1 MTRAIGGF
9 FDVVDHGQMRRCRAR
24 GVFKLRKTSIA
35 TGDRVRYEP
44 IGSHE
49 GIVEEVLPR
58 HSHLVRP
65 TIANVDQVL
74 MVFSIVSPDLNIHL
88 LDRTLAAA
96 HIAGVESVIVLTK
109 TDLAEAGA
117 VERILR
123 IYSPIG
129 FPIIPIA
136 SKQGVGVDDVKA
148 LLTGKITVFAG
159 PSGAGKS
166 TLANAILPSL
176 GAKMGEI
183 SDKAGLGKH
192 TTRHVE
198 LFSIR
203 EDAWIADAPGFS
215 QLEVDVPS
223 SDLRYHFPDFDGPS
237 TQCAYRG
244 CLHTDEV
251 ECGIKEALLK
261 GVISQ
266 SRYESYLLM
275 FDEIRDREEH
285 KY

>member
-9 FDVVDHGQMRRCRAR
+9 FDVVDNGQMRRCRAR
-24 GVFKLRKTSIA
+24 GVFKLRKTTIA

-49 GIVEEVLPR
+49 GIVEEVFPR
-58 HSHLVRP
+58 RTHLVRP

-74 MVFSIVSPDLNIHL
+74 MVFSVVSPEINIHL

-96 HIAGVESVIVLTK
+96 HIAGVDSVIILTK
-109 TDLAEAGA
+109 TDLADSEV
-117 VERILR
+117 VERILDV
-123 IYSPIG
+123 YSPVG
-129 FPIIPIA
+129 YPVIPIA

-148 LLTGKITVFAG
+148 LLPGKITVFAG

-176 GAKMGEI
+176 GVKMGEI
-183 SDKAGLGKH
+183 SDKIGLGKH

-198 LFSIR
+198 LFCVGA
-203 EDAWIADAPGFS
+203 DAWIADAPGFS
-215 QLEVDVPS
+215 QLDVNVPS
-223 SDLRYHFPDFDGPS
+223 NELRYHLPEFDGPAS
-237 TQCAYRG
+237 LCAYRG
-244 CLHTDEV
+244 CLHTDEG
-251 ECGIKEALLK
+251 ECGVKEAVLQ
-261 GVISQ
+261 GTVSQ
-266 SRYESYLLM
+266 SRYESYRLM